1 LNVAAALGR
10 VDGMVNQQED
20 YEQLLGLAEDRQYH
34 KGIDLCF
41 SVLDDGGE
49 VDRAFWTL
57 QIGLLYFLNFWEN
70 GVLFEEAPRFT
81 EKALWLDASRA
92 DMHFWHG
99 HIVEI
104 SFKDATQ
111 AESQYDD
118 ALEIDPGHVY
128 AHLGMATLSL
138 DPETVKQ
145 HIEKVLVAQPTN
157 YRALMVM
164 ADTCTKLDL
173 GGAAI
178 AAYQKVI
185 DSEPFFEHNRGIMNR
200 YINTEMNF
208 AMLRQGVVKDAQKKL
223 DALRR
228 PRL

>member
-1 LNVAAALGR
+1 MTLP
-10 VDGMVNQQED
+10 DD
-20 YEQLLGLAEDRQYH
+20 PYEYLLELAEDRAYQQ
-34 KGIDLCF
+34 GVDLCF

-92 DMHFWHG
+92 DIHFWHG
-99 HIVEI
+99 HVVEVA
-104 SFKDATQ
+104 FKDYLQ
-111 AESQYDD
+111 AQSQYYDC
-118 ALEIDPGHVY
+118 LEIDPGHVY
-128 AHLGMATLSL
+128 ALLAMATLSAA
-138 DPETVKQ
+138 PEVAKA
-145 HIEKVLVAQPTN
+145 HLEPVLAQQPAN
-157 YRALMVM
+157 YRALMLYGDV
-164 ADTCTKLDL
+164 CTRLDL

-185 DSEPFFEHNRGIMNR
+185 DAEPFFEHHRGIMNR

-208 AMLRQGVVKDAQKKL
+208 ATLRVGVVKDARKKL

-228 PRL
+228 PRM